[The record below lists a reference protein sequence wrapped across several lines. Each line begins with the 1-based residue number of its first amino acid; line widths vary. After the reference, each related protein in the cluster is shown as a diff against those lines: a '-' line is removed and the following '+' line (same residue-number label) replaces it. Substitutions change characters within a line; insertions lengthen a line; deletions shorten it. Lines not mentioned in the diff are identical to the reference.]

1 MRRRALLSA
10 VAAGLAGCAGAPAG
24 REPTEGAA
32 GSPTA
37 TATRSPTD
45 AGGSGDGPGG
55 TSSATAT
62 GELPL
67 ARQGEP
73 PTICE
78 TEPLEGGIAAID
90 DPAFAA
96 DWSGVEVGD
105 LYAGGLAEGATV
117 VGLVGEERARAYPLS
132 VLYHH
137 EIVNDT
143 FPPVGGPVLVTYCSL
158 CRSGMVA
165 ERRVAG
171 ATATFL
177 VSGQLWV
184 PPEVQTR
191 AAEADN
197 RTFAV
202 EETDPDPGDVR
213 NTGNLVMVDEATSS
227 YWSQLLARAICGS
240 QRGTTLPMVPSRTAT
255 WGDWRRDY
263 PDTEVLL
270 PPPRSGTVE
279 D

>member
-10 VAAGLAGCAGAPAG
+10 VAAGLAGCASTPTGRDPTASSPAEATAAP
-24 REPTEGAA
+24 TDTD
-32 GSPTA
+32 TA
-37 TATRSPTD
+37 TATPTGEGSP
-45 AGGSGDGPGG
+45 
-55 TSSATAT
+55 ATAT

-67 ARQGEP
+67 ARKGDP

-78 TEPLEGGIAAID
+78 TDPLEGGIAAID
-90 DPAFAA
+90 DPSFAG
-96 DWSGVEVGD
+96 DWSGVEVPD
-105 LYAGGLAEGATV
+105 LYAGGLADDATV
-117 VGLVGEERARAYPLS
+117 VGLAGEGRARAYPLS

-137 EIVNDT
+137 EIVNDA
-143 FPPVGGPVLVTYCSL
+143 FAPAGGPVLVTYCSL

-165 ERRVAG
+165 QRRVNG
-171 ATATFL
+171 EPTTFL

-191 AAEADN
+191 AAEADE

-202 EETDPDPGDVR
+202 ERTDADPGDVR

-240 QRGTTLPMVPSRTAT
+240 QRGTTLPVVPARTAT
-255 WGDWRRDY
+255 WADWRADH

-270 PPPRSGTVE
+270 PPPQSDTVAP
-279 D
+279 

>member
-10 VAAGLAGCAGAPAG
+10 VAAGLAGCASAPAG
-24 REPTEGAA
+24 REPTEGSTR
-32 GSPTA
+32 SPTA
-37 TATRSPTD
+37 TGTRSPTD
-45 AGGSGDGPGG
+45 GGTPDDGAGGAS
-55 TSSATAT
+55 TATAT

-67 ARQGEP
+67 ARQGDP
-73 PTICE
+73 PTICG
-78 TEPLEGGIAAID
+78 TEPLSGGIAAID

-96 DWSGVEVGD
+96 DWSGIEVGD
-105 LYAGGLAEGATV
+105 LYAGGLADDATV
-117 VGLVGEERARAYPLS
+117 VGLVAEGRARAYPLS

-143 FPPVGGPVLVTYCSL
+143 FSPLGGPVLVTYCSL

-171 ATATFL
+171 EPATFL
-177 VSGQLWV
+177 VSGQLWI
-184 PPEVQTR
+184 PPEVNTR
-191 AAEADN
+191 AAEADD
-197 RTFAV
+197 RVFAV
-202 EETDPDPGDVR
+202 EQTDPDPGDVR

-240 QRGTTLPMVPSRTAT
+240 QRGTTLPFVPSRTAT
-255 WGDWRRDY
+255 WDEWRREH

-270 PPPRSGTVE
+270 PPPHSGTVAP
-279 D
+279 